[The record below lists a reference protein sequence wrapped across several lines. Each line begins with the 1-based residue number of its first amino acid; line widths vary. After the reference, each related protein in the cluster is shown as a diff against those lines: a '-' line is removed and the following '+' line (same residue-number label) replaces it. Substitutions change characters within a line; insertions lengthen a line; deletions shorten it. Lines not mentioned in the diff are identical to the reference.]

1 MASYVNPLADVDAN
15 DATGTVK
22 KTTKILTESNN
33 NTTLSR
39 WFVSNQKTEEWDK
52 KKLNQLHIAIVLLL
66 VIIYVCHVVASPF
79 LQFIRDETAII
90 IIKILESL
98 CLIVAIV
105 CFTKMCYV
113 NGSWAATKM
122 IFDKGNV
129 RTYIY
134 GFWIVRSFI
143 IEIVK
148 GQIIYSFV
156 HVFHSVL
163 IYSTDMWYLCNQK
176 TLIINL
182 LLLLSIITYEFFISI
197 SPVAPAK
204 PEWMFMNIKTTANS
218 LSRSNLFNIFVIFLD
233 ALVIVVYDT
242 KRSKYV
248 MLVKKQKRNM
258 FELTVERRQQLV
270 RLWKGCTCVGFVVS
284 VIYIVE
290 SSSGLISQFS
300 PVLYNVLIGTSGSLV
315 MLFYIAIVYHSSA
328 RSGKILCKLLH
339 ERRVILI
346 LILLGIFFYIDNV
359 YLWFSAAGILF
370 PIFVCLYI
378 SLDIINGYFPRKLS
392 MIMMVIIVMVLLW
405 MIFNY
410 TFLKTDCEE
419 RKLKWGVFGE
429 KISYCSI
436 HRLILQS
443 ILSLLVSGAIATF
456 TGRVDNL
463 FFCNINIYRSTGT
476 IDRRSRHS
484 GYVRSMTAEQR
495 ISIKTDE
502 KRDKNID
509 F

>member
-1 MASYVNPLADVDAN
+1 MSSYVNPLADADAN
-15 DATGTVK
+15 DATGTVE
-22 KTTKILTESNN
+22 KTAKILTESNK
-33 NTTLSR
+33 NTRLSR

-79 LQFIRDETAII
+79 LQFIRDEIAII

-98 CLIVAIV
+98 CLIVAMV

-182 LLLLSIITYEFFISI
+182 LLFLSIITYEFFISI
-197 SPVAPAK
+197 SPFAPAK

-233 ALVIVVYDT
+233 ALIIVIYDAQ
-242 KRSKYV
+242 RSKYV
-248 MLVKKQKRNM
+248 MLVKKQKRAM
-258 FELTVERRQQLV
+258 LEISLEVKQQLR
-270 RLWKGCTCVGFVVS
+270 RLWKGCTCVVFIGVVLF
-284 VIYIVE
+284 IVDS

-300 PVLYNVLIGTSGSLV
+300 PVLYNITIVGIPCISI
-315 MLFYIAIVYHSSA
+315 LFYVGVLYHSSQ
-328 RSGKILCKLLH
+328 RSGEILCKLLH
-339 ERRVILI
+339 ERRVVFI
-346 LILLGIFFYIDNV
+346 LILLGIYV
-359 YLWFSAAGILF
+359 YVEGLSANGIAF
-370 PIFVCLYI
+370 PIIICFYI
-378 SLDIINGYFPRKLS
+378 SLDMIGGYFPRKLS
-392 MIMMVIIVMVLLW
+392 MILMVLIVLLLLW
-405 MIFNY
+405 VIFSY

-419 RKLKWGVFGE
+419 KKLQWGIFG
-429 KISYCSI
+429 KYISYCTI
-436 HRLILQS
+436 KRLIFQS

-476 IDRRSRHS
+476 IDRRIRHS
-484 GYVRSMTAEQR
+484 GYVRSMSVEQR

-502 KRDKNID
+502 QRDKNID
-509 F
+509 

>member
-15 DATGTVK
+15 DATGTVE
-22 KTTKILTESNN
+22 KTTKILTESNK

-98 CLIVAIV
+98 CLIVAMV

-163 IYSTDMWYLCNQK
+163 IYSTDMWYLCNRK

-182 LLLLSIITYEFFISI
+182 LLFLSIIMYEFFISI

-233 ALVIVVYDT
+233 ALIIVIYDAQ
-242 KRSKYV
+242 RSKYV
-248 MLVKKQKRNM
+248 MLVKKQKRAM
-258 FELTVERRQQLV
+258 LEISLEVKQQLR
-270 RLWKGCTCVGFVVS
+270 RLWKGCACIVFIGFVL
-284 VIYIVE
+284 YIVD

-300 PVLYNVLIGTSGSLV
+300 PVLYNITIAGVSGIGI
-315 MLFYIAIVYHSSA
+315 LFYVGVLYHSSQ
-328 RSGKILCKLLH
+328 RSGEILCKLLH
-339 ERRVILI
+339 ERRVVFV
-346 LILLGIFFYIDNV
+346 LILLGIYV
-359 YLWFSAAGILF
+359 YVDTVYFGLSANGIAF
-370 PIFVCLYI
+370 PILICLYI
-378 SLDIINGYFPRKLS
+378 SLDIIGGYFPRKLS
-392 MIMMVIIVMVLLW
+392 MILMVLIVLLLLW
-405 MIFNY
+405 VIFSY
-410 TFLKTDCEE
+410 TFLKIDCEE
-419 RKLKWGVFGE
+419 KKLQWGIFG
-429 KISYCSI
+429 KYISYCTI
-436 HRLILQS
+436 KRLIFQS

-476 IDRRSRHS
+476 IDLRSRHS
-484 GYVRSMTAEQR
+484 GYVRSMSVEQR

-502 KRDKNID
+502 QRDKNID
-509 F
+509 